1 MAEVECSNPSE
12 PTTSFLEKRGRKTSS
27 GFGVFPS
34 IRAMYLRSSMSK
46 NELMLISCSRALISI
61 PVGGSPKGSF
71 LLIRD

>member
-1 MAEVECSNPSE
+1 
-12 PTTSFLEKRGRKTSS
+12 
-27 GFGVFPS
+27 
-34 IRAMYLRSSMSK
+34 MYLRSSMSK